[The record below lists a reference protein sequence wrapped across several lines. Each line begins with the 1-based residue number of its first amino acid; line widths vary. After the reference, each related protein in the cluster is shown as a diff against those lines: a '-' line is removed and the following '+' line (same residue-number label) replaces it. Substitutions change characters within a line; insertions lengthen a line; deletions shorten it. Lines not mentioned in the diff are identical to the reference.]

1 MQNLKQTE
9 SRLPV
14 VFDTKLEDIPGGV
27 TVASSDLVQKVVKAG
42 TPVGKDENGL
52 YHVVKVAK
60 LQADAADDATAYRV
74 LKGHNFKV
82 GNVITAKESGKA
94 YAITAI
100 DTSNADYD
108 QFTVGTTLG
117 IALTVASGSVL
128 MEASAVAATD
138 ISVLKY
144 QPAGL
149 IGTTY
154 DVVESQNHLVDC
166 VVRGS
171 VREAVIDPI
180 GATVKAKVQPLIR
193 FV

>member
-1 MQNLKQTE
+1 MQNFKQTE

-42 TPVGKDENGL
+42 TPIGKDGNGL

-60 LQADAADDATAYRV
+60 LQADAANDATTYKV

-82 GNVITAKESGKA
+82 GDFITAKEAGKA

-100 DTSNADYD
+100 DTSNAEYD

-117 IALTVASGSVL
+117 IALTAASGAYL
-128 MEASAVAATD
+128 MEASAQATTD
-138 ISVLKY
+138 ASVLKY
-144 QPAGL
+144 QPVGL

-154 DVVESQNHLVDC
+154 DVVETQNHMVDC

-180 GATVKAKVQPLIR
+180 GPAIKAKLPLFR